1 MTLKVFKFNF
11 DIEKGSTI
19 IWTGEPTNADINV
32 TALYNVK
39 TAPYDLV
46 EQQITGESD
55 ETKAKY
61 KDRIPFKVKL
71 IIKGDLLE
79 PIIKFDLVIAETSG
93 ISAEVASTVNSK
105 LDQLRIDES
114 QMNQQ
119 VFALIL
125 FNSFIPENPFASSSS
140 GNSASTLARQSVS
153 KLLSS
158 QLNQLAGSLISG
170 VDVDIG
176 IDSDEDYSMG
186 TGQTRTDLNVA
197 LSKRLLKDRL
207 KITVGSNFE
216 LEGTARPNEKTTN
229 IAGDIKADYS
239 LTRDGRYVLRAY
251 RVDQYEVALQGQVVE
266 TGVTFI
272 INLNFDDF
280 REIFEKKK
288 KQTITP

>member
-1 MTLKVFKFNF
+1 
-11 DIEKGSTI
+11 
-19 IWTGEPTNADINV
+19 
-32 TALYNVK
+32 
-39 TAPYDLV
+39 YDLV